1 MNKLL
6 RLLLV
11 EDNENDSLLILHEI
25 RRHGYEIEF
34 ERVETADNFLS
45 ALTRQDWDVIL
56 CDYSLPSFG
65 APQALTIIQTSG
77 YDLPFII
84 VSGTIGEEMAV
95 ESLKAGAH
103 DFIIKGNLARLIPA
117 IEREIRDAR
126 MRHEHHQ
133 RELELE
139 AIASI
144 SMSLRKASTLNMMLT
159 LLLDQTL
166 SLIKTDT
173 GCIWLYDGTT
183 DTIRLSTQ
191 RGMNIGPQIKPF
203 RPGEDIPGLVVKTGE
218 KIISHEYYTDPRVL
232 KENREHIPP
241 GTGGACIPLYS
252 DEQVVGAIS
261 VNVKLP
267 REISASEVNML
278 NALAEIG
285 GNAIHR
291 MHLLEQTLKQ
301 LERLRSLRTI
311 DIAISSTLNLQISL
325 HVVLEQVTEQLKVD
339 ASAVLLINPETNR
352 LEFSAGRGFRT
363 DSIHLTSLK
372 IGEGDA
378 GEVAR
383 DKKIVYIKD
392 MSEPDH
398 RFVRSELLK
407 EEEFVAYFGV
417 PLISKGEVQGVLEV
431 YNRSRLPVDM
441 EWLSFL
447 DSLSWQTAI
456 AVDNALLFQNLQRS
470 NFDLESAYNAT
481 IEGWSRALDLR
492 DKETEGHSLRVT
504 TLTLK
509 LARIIGMG
517 EESLINMKRGA
528 LLHDIGKMGVPDNIL
543 LKPGALT
550 EDEWRTMRDHPQHA
564 YDLLSP
570 IAYLQQALDIPY
582 CHHEKW
588 DGTGYPRR
596 LKGEEIPISARIF
609 AIIDVWDA
617 LTSDRPY
624 RPAWSDEK
632 ALEYIRE
639 NSGSH
644 FDPQLVDVFLNHFP
658 SLIEDSE
665 NTPKEPNGLKEK

>member
-1 MNKLL
+1 MSKLL
-6 RLLLV
+6 KLLLV
-11 EDNENDSLLILHEI
+11 EDNENDSELILHEI
-25 RRHGYEIEF
+25 RRNGYGVEF
-34 ERVETADNFLS
+34 ECVETASQFLS
-45 ALTRQDWDVIL
+45 ALTRQTWDVIL

-65 APQALTIIQTSG
+65 APQALTMIQTSG

-103 DFIIKGNLARLIPA
+103 DFIIKGNLPRLIPA

-126 MRHEHHQ
+126 TRHEHHQ

-144 SMSLRKASTLNMMLT
+144 SMSLRKASTLNMMLS

-166 SLIKTDT
+166 NLIKTDA
-173 GCIWLYDGTT
+173 GCIWLYDETT

-218 KIISHEYYTDPRVL
+218 KIISHEYYTDPRIL

-241 GTGGACIPLYS
+241 GVGGACIPLYS
-252 DEQVVGAIS
+252 DEQVVGAITI
-261 VNVKLP
+261 NVKLP
-267 REISASEVNML
+267 REISTSELNML
-278 NALAEIG
+278 NVLAEIG

-291 MHLLEQTLKQ
+291 MRLLEQTLKQ
-301 LERLRSLRTI
+301 LERLKSLRTI
-311 DIAISSTLNLQISL
+311 DIAISSTLDLQISL

-339 ASAVLLINPETNR
+339 ASAILLINPETNR

-363 DSIHLTSLK
+363 DNIHLTSLK

-392 MSEPDH
+392 MSKPDH
-398 RFVRSELLK
+398 RFVRAELLK
-407 EEEFVAYFGV
+407 EEEFVSYFGV

-431 YNRSRLPVDM
+431 YNRSHLPVDM

-447 DSLSWQTAI
+447 DSLSWQAAI

-470 NFDLESAYNAT
+470 NFNLESAYNAT

-517 EESLINMKRGA
+517 KESLINMKRGA

-570 IAYLQQALDIPY
+570 IAYLQRALDIPY

-588 DGTGYPRR
+588 DGTGYPRQ

-658 SLIEDSE
+658 SLIGESE
-665 NTPKEPNGLKEK
+665 NAPKEPNGLKEK